1 MKPDTNGGAPK
12 ASNRRAFLRAAAVGA
27 AVLAT
32 PHVRNAEAARSHV
45 WKVQSTWDAG
55 TTGYRL
61 FEEWAKSFQEKSD
74 GELEMRPF
82 PAKAVAADNNAL
94 FDAVRTGVLQGMNPF
109 TLYWSGKIPASVFL
123 SSYPAGPDQA
133 SQWDTMFYGLGLLD
147 MTREIYQKFGLFYVG
162 PIQHDANIIHS
173 KQPVESLEQLQG
185 MKIRL
190 PGGMVAEVF
199 EKFGVSTT
207 SMPGSDIY
215 PALEKGT
222 IDAADYVGPA
232 INWDL
237 GFAEV
242 TNYIICM
249 GPPGQTSLYQPVD
262 LMDLTVNM
270 GAWKRLPEKLQGF
283 VEEQV
288 QTYSVHHFVTI
299 QEADLRAMAQFLE
312 AGTTVSRLVRRG
324 REALPPGCH
333 SGMVQVGGPER
344 RRQAGLPTAARLH
357 AEPVHGLRVAGRRGR
372 SEPLAGANMSESANF
387 VLPHWLYWVW
397 LIVMPPLFM
406 LVTRRRGGEAEVP
419 SQEDGAAPGNRLTRV
434 LDWLSDQ
441 SGIFVALWTVNAVC
455 AYFFEVVARYIFNAP
470 TIWVHQASFLMFG
483 MQYLLAGAFAYLHGD
498 HVRVDVLYV
507 KLPKRGQAG
516 ADVFTSIFFFICALA
531 LLGSSWRFFMDAVS
545 MFEVTEETWRV
556 QLYPVKGAM
565 VLGAVLLVLAGLSKL
580 LKDLKLFIRAEEAGR
595 P

>member
-1 MKPDTNGGAPK
+1 MKPDTTDGARVDGTKP
-12 ASNRRAFLRAAAVGA
+12 ASPGRRAFLRAAAAGA
-27 AVLAT
+27 AVLAA

-61 FEEWAKSFQEKSD
+61 FEAWAKSFQEKSD

-123 SSYPAGPDQA
+123 SSYPAGPDQV
-133 SQWDTMFYGLGLLD
+133 SQWDTMFYGLGLLE

-270 GAWKRLPEKLQGF
+270 GAWKRLPEKLQRF

-312 AGTTVSRLVRRG
+312 AGTTVSRLPAEDVKRF
-324 REALPPGCH
+324 
-333 SGMVQVGGPER
+333 
-344 RRQAGLPTAARLH
+344 RQAAIPVWYKWAALNDD
-357 AEPVHGLRVAGRRGR
+357 AKRVFQ
-372 SEPLAGANMSESANF
+372 LQ
-387 VLPHWLYWVW
+387 LDY
-397 LIVMPPLFM
+397 M
-406 LVTRRRGGEAEVP
+406 LNPYMG
-419 SQEDGAAPGNRLTRV
+419 
-434 LDWLSDQ
+434 
-441 SGIFVALWTVNAVC
+441 
-455 AYFFEVVARYIFNAP
+455 
-470 TIWVHQASFLMFG
+470 
-483 MQYLLAGAFAYLHGD
+483 
-498 HVRVDVLYV
+498 YV
-507 KLPKRGQAG
+507 SP
-516 ADVFTSIFFFICALA
+516 D
-531 LLGSSWRFFMDAVS
+531 D
-545 MFEVTEETWRV
+545 
-556 QLYPVKGAM
+556 
-565 VLGAVLLVLAGLSKL
+565 LAGLSL
-580 LKDLKLFIRAEEAGR
+580 
-595 P
+595 